1 MKIKG
6 QISILINRESTTI
19 KLVDDDASVTF
30 AVVTL
35 TPEQLSSALSR
46 LVNTDCEIDVNHLNK
61 IGKKMENKSFEFLLP
76 DNFDRY
82 TYTDVL
88 RSIAQ
93 DEVNKLGQDWI
104 VDSYFSSQNTFFTKD
119 KKNYVRC
126 TIRRWV

>member
-61 IGKKMENKSFEFLLP
+61 IGKKMENKSFEILLP
-76 DNFDRY
+76 DNVDRY
-82 TYTDVL
+82 SDTDVL
-88 RSIAQ
+88 RSLAQ

-119 KKNYVRC
+119 KKSYVRC